1 MNMSKNT
8 YKVVDDFQV
17 KDARVLVLNKDY
29 EYDGGSHLKL
39 RGKVYNFIPNSV
51 RRWLIIKSNESF
63 IGENIE
69 FV

>member
-1 MNMSKNT
+1 MSKNN
-8 YKVVDDFQV
+8 YKIIKDFQA
-17 KDARVLVLNKDY
+17 KDYRVLVLNRDY
-29 EYDGGSHLKL
+29 EYDGGSRLKI

>member
-1 MNMSKNT
+1 MSKNN
-8 YKVVDDFQV
+8 YKIIKDFQV
-17 KDARVLVLNKDY
+17 KDYRVLVLNRDY
-29 EYDGGSHLKL
+29 EYDGGSRLKV

-63 IGENIE
+63 VGENIE

>member
-1 MNMSKNT
+1 MSKNN
-8 YKVVDDFQV
+8 YKIIKDFQV
-17 KDARVLVLNKDY
+17 KDYRVLVLNRDY
-29 EYDGGSHLKL
+29 EYDGGSRLKI

-63 IGENIE
+63 VGENIE